1 MRKQLNLIQLS
12 RTLVP
17 IFVMLFHANS
27 FMNFYFQYD
36 FMNLINVE
44 KSGGVYYFFALSG
57 FMVYYLHH
65 KEMGSGRGVKKFLFS
80 RFIKIFPIYWIWN
93 LCILPFPFLF
103 FGIITNA
110 DKSISSIMA
119 SLLLLPRE
127 AAPLL
132 IVAWSLVH
140 TVFFY
145 LVFSLTF
152 FRNKILS
159 IYIPVIWI
167 VISIA
172 FSLNILSS
180 SNYYINFLFNPYNLI
195 FISGV
200 ACAFLVQKIKFN
212 LYVSMLLA
220 CIGLIGFPL
229 SWIIIQNGLLDINLQ
244 VTTTLSSILLI
255 LGCSSIDLERDIKI
269 PKLTKLLGD
278 ASFSIYLTHFS
289 IMSAICISLSS
300 MSIIHIPGFL
310 LGMLLMLISM
320 IFGCLMYI
328 LVEKPLHKK
337 LKNLLFRKQAIL
349 SKHAE
354 AILQPR
360 E

>member
-1 MRKQLNLIQLS
+1 MRKQLTMIQLS
-12 RTLVP
+12 RALVP

-36 FMNLINVE
+36 FMSLINVE

-65 KEMGSGRGVKKFLFS
+65 NEMGSGSGIKKFLYN

-110 DKSISSIMA
+110 DRSISSIIA

-145 LVFSLTF
+145 LVFSLTLF
-152 FRNKILS
+152 KNKWLS
-159 IYIPVIWI
+159 ICIPVIWI
-167 VISIA
+167 IVSIA
-172 FSLNILSS
+172 FSFNILSS
-180 SNYYINFLFNPYNLI
+180 SNYYINFLFHSYNLI
-195 FISGV
+195 FILGA
-200 ACAFLVQKIKFN
+200 ACAYFVQKIKLN
-212 LYVSMLLA
+212 SYVASFIA
-220 CIGLIGFPL
+220 CIGLLGFPV
-229 SWIIIQNGLLDINLQ
+229 SWIMIQYGLMEINLEHM
-244 VTTTLSSILLI
+244 TTLSSVLLI
-255 LGCSSIDLERDIKI
+255 LGCSSIDLQRDIKI
-269 PKLTKLLGD
+269 PKFAKFLGD

-289 IMSAICISLSS
+289 IMSAICISLRS
-300 MSIIHIPGFL
+300 MPYININGFL
-310 LGMLLMLISM
+310 LGILLMLISI
-320 IFGCLMYI
+320 IFGCLLYKY
-328 LVEKPLHKK
+328 VEKPFHRW
-337 LKNLLFRKQAIL
+337 LKNLLVRKQTIL
-349 SKHAE
+349 A
-354 AILQPR
+354 AR
-360 E
+360 EI